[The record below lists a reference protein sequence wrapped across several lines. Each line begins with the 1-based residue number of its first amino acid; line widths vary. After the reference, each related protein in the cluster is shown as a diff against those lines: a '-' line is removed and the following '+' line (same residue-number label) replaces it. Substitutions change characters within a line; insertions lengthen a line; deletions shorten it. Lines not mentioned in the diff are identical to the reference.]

1 VQLIAALVDTGDL
14 HAFTGDDLAA
24 VGLLLVGQHAEQGGL
39 ARAVAA
45 DDADDGSLGNGQ
57 RQIIDQYP
65 IAIALG
71 NAVQFDDLIPQ
82 ALAGRDVDLVG
93 FAALL
98 EFLGL
103 HFLEALQA
111 GLGLGLATFCALA
124 HPLQLGLHGL
134 GVGGFLLG
142 LGGQAVGLGFQPL
155 GVVA

>member
-1 VQLIAALVDTGDL
+1 DELLLIGALEVEPADVATGGHFIVADLDHVEAVGHLLPDGLAAVQLIAALVDTGDL

-71 NAVQFDDLIPQ
+71 NVVQFDDLIPQ

-98 EFLGL
+98 EFLG
-103 HFLEALQA
+103 
-111 GLGLGLATFCALA
+111 
-124 HPLQLGLHGL
+124 
-134 GVGGFLLG
+134 
-142 LGGQAVGLGFQPL
+142 
-155 GVVA
+155 